1 MTSRIAIEREI
12 LEALADVGPLYVVDL
27 AAEIDEHPL
36 TVDDA
41 CDHLRRANEVRS
53 IGCRR
58 YEITGTGHAR
68 LAETNQLA
76 GESDGR
82 SRREGW
88 T

>member
-1 MTSRIAIEREI
+1 MTARNELEREI
-12 LEALADVGPLYVVDL
+12 LEALADAGPLYVVDL

-36 TVDDA
+36 TVENA
-41 CDHLRRANEVRS
+41 CDRLQGEDELRS

-58 YEITGTGHAR
+58 YDITGTGRTR
-68 LAETNQLA
+68 LAEANGLT
-76 GESDGR
+76 GGRDGR